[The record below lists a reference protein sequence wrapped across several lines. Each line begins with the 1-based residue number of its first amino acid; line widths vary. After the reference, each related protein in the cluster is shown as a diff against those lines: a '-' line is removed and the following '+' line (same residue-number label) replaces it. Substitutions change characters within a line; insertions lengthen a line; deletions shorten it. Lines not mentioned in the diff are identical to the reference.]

1 MKRSTRRRAGP
12 VAGRSTRRSRAG
24 GGSGWQH
31 PGRVLANSFVGAIGV
46 GTALLSLPGATAAG
60 ERASL
65 LDAAFTATSAVCV
78 TGLVTVDTGS
88 YWSAFGQVVILALI
102 QIGGLGVMTLG
113 TLLVVLV
120 SRRLG
125 LRARLIAQAQA
136 RALSIAD
143 VRRVVRN
150 VTLFSLASELVLALV
165 LASRFALGHGMDPS
179 TAAWQGVFH
188 SVSAFNNAGFGLY
201 VDSLVRFVADPGV
214 LLPIAAAVILG
225 GLGFPVVFELARS
238 WRRPRTWSVTTRIT
252 VSTTAALLVVPTIAF
267 LLIERDN
274 PATLGAL
281 GGGTKL
287 LAGFFTAVMPRTA
300 GFNAIDIAAMRAES
314 WLLTDALMF
323 IGGGS
328 AGTAGGIKVTTFG
341 LLAFVLW
348 AEMRGKPGVDVGPR
362 RVPVANQREALAVA
376 LLGIGLVASATFT
389 LLALTEQTLDLVLFE
404 AVSAL
409 GTVGLSTGITADLP
423 DAGKWL
429 IMVLMFVGRLGPLT
443 LASALALRHRTHLY
457 QRPEERS
464 IVG

>member
-1 MKRSTRRRAGP
+1 M
-12 VAGRSTRRSRAG
+12 
-24 GGSGWQH
+24 
-31 PGRVLANSFVGAIGV
+31 
-46 GTALLSLPGATAAG
+46 
-60 ERASL
+60 
-65 LDAAFTATSAVCV
+65 
-78 TGLVTVDTGS
+78 
-88 YWSAFGQVVILALI
+88 ILALI
-102 QIGGLGVMTLG
+102 QVGGLGVMTLG

-136 RALSIAD
+136 RTLSIAD
-143 VRRVVRN
+143 VRRVIRN
-150 VTLFSLASELVLALV
+150 VTLFSLASELVLALM
-165 LASRFALGHGMDPS
+165 LTARFALGHEMDAA
-179 TAAWQGVFH
+179 TAAWQGIFH

-201 VDSLVRFVADPGV
+201 ADSLVRFVADPGV

-252 VSTTAALLVVPTIAF
+252 VSTTAALLVAPTIAL

-274 PATLGAL
+274 PATLAAF

-300 GFNAIDIAAMRAES
+300 GFNAVDIAAMRPES

-348 AEMRGKPGVDVGPR
+348 AEMRGKPGVDIGPR

-376 LLGIGLVASATFT
+376 LLGIGLVATATFT
-389 LLALTEQTLDLVLFE
+389 LLAQTEQSLDRVLFE

-443 LASALALRHRTHLY
+443 LASALALRDRTHLY
-457 QRPEERS
+457 ERPEERS

>member
-1 MKRSTRRRAGP
+1 MMPGVGWWPGRRAARRRVRA
-12 VAGRSTRRSRAG
+12 RAG
-24 GGSGWQH
+24 FSS
-31 PGRVLANSFVGAIGV
+31 PGRVLAGSFLIAIGIGSV
-46 GTALLSLPGATAAG
+46 LLSLPVATQTGEPAAP
-60 ERASL
+60 
-65 LDAAFTATSAVCV
+65 LDAVFTATSAVCV

-88 YWSAFGQVVILALI
+88 YWSVFGQVVILALI

-136 RALSIAD
+136 RTLSVAD
-143 VRRVVRN
+143 VRRVVRD
-150 VTLFSLASELVLALV
+150 VTLFSLASELVLAVV
-165 LASRFALGHGMDPS
+165 LAARFALGHDMAVG
-179 TAAWQGVFH
+179 TAIWQGVFH
-188 SVSAFNNAGFGLY
+188 SISAFNNAGFGLY
-201 VDSLVRFVADPGV
+201 ADSLVRFVSDGWV

-225 GLGFPVVFELARS
+225 GLGFPVVFELTRA
-238 WRRPRTWSVTTRIT
+238 WRRPRTWSVTARIT
-252 VSTTAALLVVPTIAF
+252 VITTAALLVVSTVAF

-274 PATLGAL
+274 PDTLGAY

-300 GFNAIDIAAMRAES
+300 GFNAIDIAAMRPES
-314 WLLTDALMF
+314 WFVTDVLMF

-348 AEMRGKPGVDVGPR
+348 AEMRGEPGVNIGPR

-376 LLGIGLVASATFT
+376 LLSIGLVAAATFT
-389 LLALTEQTLDLVLFE
+389 LLAETDQTLDRVLFE
-404 AVSAL
+404 VVSAF

-429 IMVLMFVGRLGPLT
+429 IIALMFIGRLGPLT
-443 LASALALRHRTHLY
+443 LASALALRQRTHLY
-457 QRPEERS
+457 ERPDERS